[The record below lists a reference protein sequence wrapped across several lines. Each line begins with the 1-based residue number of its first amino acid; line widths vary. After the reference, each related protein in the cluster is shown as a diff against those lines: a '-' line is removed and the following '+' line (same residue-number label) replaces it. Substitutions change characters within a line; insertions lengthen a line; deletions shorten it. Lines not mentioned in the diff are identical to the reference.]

1 MFATSFG
8 LLARTRLLER
18 SGIFRR
24 PDAGGKRRMRLE
36 GKVAVVTGGAT
47 GIGAATARLFASEGA
62 RVVVTGRRREP
73 LEDVARAIDGH
84 AVPADATDPSH
95 AARVIEGTLER
106 FGGVDVVV
114 ANAGTGEG
122 HDTLEITDE
131 AWQRVLDVN
140 LSSPMRIAR
149 EALPSMLARGGGSVV
164 LVSSVMGLFASA
176 DSVAYA
182 TTKAGLLGLAR
193 SLAVDFGPRGVRANV
208 LCPGWVVTP
217 MGDEGMNE
225 IADSRGVS
233 REDAYALATAH
244 APLRRPAT
252 AEEIARCALF
262 LASDEASIV
271 TGAVLVAD
279 GGQSAVDLGGILFDE
294 EVAP

>member
-1 MFATSFG
+1 MPASSSPG
-8 LLARTRLLER
+8 GGPRPCARSPRR
-18 SGIFRR
+18 S
-24 PDAGGKRRMRLE
+24 
-36 GKVAVVTGGAT
+36 
-47 GIGAATARLFASEGA
+47 AAL
-62 RVVVTGRRREP
+62 
-73 LEDVARAIDGH
+73 
-84 AVPADATDPSH
+84 AVPADATDPRH
-95 AARVIEGTLER
+95 GDTVVGAAVEA

-131 AWQRVLDVN
+131 AWQRVVDVN
-140 LSSPMRIAR
+140 LSSPLRIAR
-149 EALPSMLARGGGSVV
+149 AALPSMLERGGGSIV

-182 TTKAGLLGLAR
+182 TTKAALLGLAR

-217 MGDEGMNE
+217 MGDEGMDE
-225 IADSRGVS
+225 IARTRGVT
-233 REDAYALATAH
+233 REEAYRLATAH

-252 AEEIARCALF
+252 AEEIARCCLF

-271 TGAVLVAD
+271 TGTVLVAD
-279 GGQSAVDLGGILFDE
+279 GGQSAVDLGGILFDDDARPGDARPE
-294 EVAP
+294 TGA